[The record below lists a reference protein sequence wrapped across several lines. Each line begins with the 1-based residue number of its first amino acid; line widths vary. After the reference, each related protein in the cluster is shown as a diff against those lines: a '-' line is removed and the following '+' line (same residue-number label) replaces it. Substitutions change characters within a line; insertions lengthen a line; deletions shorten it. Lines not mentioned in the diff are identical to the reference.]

1 MKNVWNLHLLDKLY
15 FIDHQDKFVD
25 DTPVMSLEV
34 DDRDVL
40 INGIVLPGSDS
51 SAKFVLNAHN
61 IKFFFN
67 KEDAEAELETWKF
80 SAKTPMQ

>member
-15 FIDHQDKFVD
+15 FIDHQDKCVD
-25 DTPVMSLEV
+25 DTPVMSLEI

-51 SAKFVLNAHN
+51 SAKFILNPHN
-61 IKFFFN
+61 IKYFFN
-67 KEDAEAELETWKF
+67 KEDAESELETLKF

>member
-15 FIDHQDKFVD
+15 FIDHQDKCID
-25 DTPVMSLEV
+25 DIPVMSLEV

-40 INGIVLPGSDS
+40 INGMVLPGSDS
-51 SAKFVLNAHN
+51 SAKFVLNPHHV
-61 IKFFFN
+61 KFFFN
-67 KEDAEAELETWKF
+67 KEDAEAELETLNF